1 MGNKDNR
8 GMKLMKK
15 IVVLEGGFNEEHEV
29 SLNTSK
35 EVQKSLNRLRFEF
48 EVILVNPKNFYKKVK
63 LYNKDFLFFNALHG
77 PYGEDGKIQKILEI
91 NELSFT
97 HSDSLSSKI
106 AFDKNLT
113 KSKIKKSDIPFI
125 KSILLEKSQI
135 KIEKLHE
142 VYSKFNSFVMKPVS
156 SGSSFGVKFFY
167 SIKDIETF
175 FSNYQKEIK
184 VYKNHNKI
192 MIEKNIQ
199 GRELT
204 VGVFE
209 NNNISES
216 MEVTEIISKNS
227 FYDYDAKYI
236 KGLSKHIIPAKLP
249 KNIYEKCLYYAKRVH
264 DKLGCRGLSRSDFIY
279 DEENIYF
286 LEINSQ
292 PGLTLTSLVPEQ
304 LRYKNMNFDF
314 LIKKIIEASL

>member
-1 MGNKDNR
+1 
-8 GMKLMKK
+8 MKK
-15 IVVLEGGFNEEHEV
+15 ILVLEGGFNEEHEV
-29 SLNTSK
+29 SLRTSK
-35 EVQKSLNRLRFEF
+35 EVQKSLKRMKLKF
-48 EVILVNPKNFYKKVK
+48 EVLKVNPKNFFEKIK
-63 LYNKDFLFFNALHG
+63 LYDKNFLCFNALHG
-77 PYGEDGKIQKILEI
+77 TYGEDGTIQKILEK
-91 NELSFT
+91 NKLSYT
-97 HSDSLSSKI
+97 HSDSKASKLG
-106 AFDKNLT
+106 FDKNLT
-113 KSKIKKSDIPFI
+113 KLKIKKNGIPFL

-135 KIEKLHE
+135 KLEELHK
-142 VYSKFNSFVMKPVS
+142 VYKKYNSFVMKPVS

-167 SIKDIETF
+167 SIQDIEIF
-175 FSNYQKEIK
+175 FLNYQNEIK
-184 VYKNHNKI
+184 VYENHNKI

-209 NNNISES
+209 NKNISES

-227 FYDYDAKYI
+227 FYDYDAKYT

-249 KNIYEKCLYYAKRVH
+249 KNIYEKCLHYAKTVH

-292 PGLTLTSLVPEQ
+292 PGLTSTSLVPEQ
-304 LRYKNMNFDF
+304 LKYKNMNFDI